1 MRNTDKNS
9 SSKTISTINTTI
21 VIVALIT
28 MIMVAS
34 NNSGG
39 LFLTLTATV
48 YGQSSN
54 TTTNSNNSNNSTLPV
69 LLIHGYMAD
78 ASVWNKWT
86 ELLKKD
92 GIAAYPITFK
102 QSDDKCGSSAEHAKE
117 LSKIIGQIKDETGQ
131 NKVNIVGHSKG
142 GLDARVY
149 LANNTKDVPNLI
161 MIGTPNAGS
170 PLAQSSEICT
180 PAVYDLRP
188 GSAATEVKM
197 NPNTK
202 YYTIAGEWD
211 PQSGN
216 CQLTPFLPMEQ
227 SGSSDLPKPN
237 DGMVP
242 LSSVESQDYFIN
254 LGHSKSCHT
263 NLMSDYEYGLAKD
276 VLIGDNKQTGIQKQ
290 QQQQPSQQQTGI
302 QKQQQQQ
309 PSQQKIQET
318 GVSVDLT
325 TPTAGNMYGGD
336 KKGSFDFSFQNNN
349 VLGTAK
355 MYEKPANGKV
365 YEGWFEDKGDASGY
379 SLSVG
384 KFKDDDNTLALNQT
398 MVNPFTY
405 TVFFVTAEPVDD
417 PDPKPSDVVVGAK
430 LPIPFGQ

>member
-1 MRNTDKNS
+1 MRNADRNNS
-9 SSKTISTINTTI
+9 AKTIPTITTPL

-28 MIMVAS
+28 MIIIVAS

-39 LFLTLTATV
+39 QFLTSSIATV
-48 YGQSSN
+48 YGQSIN
-54 TTTNSNNSNNSTLPV
+54 TTTNSNTSNHSTLPV

-78 ASVWNKWT
+78 ASVWNKWV

-92 GIAAYPITFK
+92 GIDAYPITFK
-102 QSDDKCGSSAEHAKE
+102 QSDDKCGSAAEHAKE
-117 LSKIIGQIKDETGQ
+117 LSKIIGQIKEETGQ

-149 LANNTKDVPNLI
+149 LANNTKDVANLI

-188 GSAATEVKM
+188 GAPATEVKM
-197 NPNTK
+197 NANTK
-202 YYTIAGEWD
+202 YYTIAGEWN

-227 SGSSDLPKPN
+227 SGSSDLPKPS

-263 NLMSDYEYGLAKD
+263 NLMSDYEYGLAKN
-276 VLIGDNKQTGIQKQ
+276 VINQDNNQTEIQKQ
-290 QQQQPSQQQTGI
+290 QQ
-302 QKQQQQQ
+302 QQQQQ

-318 GVSVDLT
+318 GVSLDLT
-325 TPTAGNMYGGD
+325 TPAAGNMYGGD
-336 KKGSFDFSFQNNN
+336 KKGSLDFSFTNNN

-355 MYEKPANGKV
+355 VNEKPAEGKV

-384 KFKDDDNTLALNQT
+384 KFKEDGNTLTLNQT
-398 MVNPFTY
+398 MVNPYTY
-405 TVFFVTAEPVDD
+405 TVFFVTAEPIDD
-417 PDPKPSDVVVGAK
+417 PDPKPADIVVGAK

>member
-1 MRNTDKNS
+1 MVNTIRIVSSTTIVALFVTLMIVSNS
-9 SSKTISTINTTI
+9 SSNETFTLSE
-21 VIVALIT
+21 
-28 MIMVAS
+28 MVYS
-34 NNSGG
+34 
-39 LFLTLTATV
+39 
-48 YGQSSN
+48 QSSN
-54 TTTNSNNSNNSTLPV
+54 TTSKNDTSNNSKLPV

-78 ASVWNKWT
+78 ASVWNKWVD
-86 ELLKKD
+86 LLKKD
-92 GIAAYPITFK
+92 GISAYPITFK
-102 QSDDKCGSSAEHAKE
+102 QSDDKCGSAAEHAKE

-149 LANNTKDVPNLI
+149 LANETKDVANLV

-170 PLAQSSEICT
+170 PLAESSEVCT

-211 PQSGN
+211 PKLGN
-216 CQLTPFLPMEQ
+216 CQLSLFAPMEQ
-227 SGSSDLPKPN
+227 SGSSTLPKPN
-237 DGMVP
+237 DGVVP

-276 VLIGDNKQTGIQKQ
+276 VILGDNKQTGIQQ
-290 QQQQPSQQQTGI
+290 QQ
-302 QKQQQQQ
+302 KQQQ
-309 PSQQKIQET
+309 PSQQKIQDT
-318 GVSVDLT
+318 GVSLDLT

-336 KKGSFDFSFQNNN
+336 KKGSIDFSFQNNN
-349 VLGTAK
+349 VIGTAK
-355 MYEKPANGKV
+355 MNEKPANGKV

-384 KFKDDDNTLALNQT
+384 KFKENENTLALNQT
-398 MVNPFTY
+398 MVNPYTY

-417 PDPKPSDVVVGAK
+417 PDPKPSDVVVAAK

>member
-1 MRNTDKNS
+1 MVNTIRIGS
-9 SSKTISTINTTI
+9 STITTTI
-21 VIVALIT
+21 VVVALIAI
-28 MIMVAS
+28 IMVATSS
-34 NNSGG
+34 NGRQFFTFSEM
-39 LFLTLTATV
+39 V

-54 TTTNSNNSNNSTLPV
+54 TTTKSNTSDNSTLPV

-78 ASVWNKWT
+78 ASVWNKWV

-92 GIAAYPITFK
+92 GISVYPITFK
-102 QSDDKCGSSAEHAKE
+102 QSDDKCGSAAEHAKE

-149 LANNTKDVPNLI
+149 LANNTKDVANLV

-170 PLAQSSEICT
+170 PLAQSSEVCT

-188 GSAATEVKM
+188 GAAATEVKM

-211 PQSGN
+211 PKLGN
-216 CQLTPFLPMEQ
+216 CQLSLFAPMEQ
-227 SGSSDLPKPN
+227 SGSSTLPKPN
-237 DGMVP
+237 DGVVP
-242 LSSVESQDYFIN
+242 LSSVESQEDFIN

-276 VLIGDNKQTGIQKQ
+276 VIVQGSSNQTGSQ
-290 QQQQPSQQQTGI
+290 QSQQPSQQH
-302 QKQQQQQ
+302 QQQEKQKGSQ
-309 PSQQKIQET
+309 QQKIQNS
-318 GVSVDLT
+318 GIALDLT
-325 TPTAGNMYGGD
+325 TPTASNLYGVD
-336 KKGSFDFSFQNNN
+336 KKGSFDFSVQNNN
-349 VLGTAK
+349 MIGTAE
-355 MYEKPANGKV
+355 MNEQPADGKV

-384 KFKDDDNTLALNQT
+384 KFNEDENTLAVNQT
-398 MVNPFTY
+398 MVNPYTY
-405 TVFFVTAEPVDD
+405 TVFFVTSEPVDD
-417 PDPKPSDVVVGAK
+417 PDPNPSDVVVGTK

>member
-1 MRNTDKNS
+1 MRNADRNNS
-9 SSKTISTINTTI
+9 AKTIRTITTPL

-28 MIMVAS
+28 MIIIVAS

-39 LFLTLTATV
+39 QFLTSSIATV
-48 YGQSSN
+48 YGQSIN
-54 TTTNSNNSNNSTLPV
+54 TTTNSNTSNNSTLPV

-78 ASVWNKWT
+78 ASVWNKWV

-92 GIAAYPITFK
+92 GIDAYPITFK
-102 QSDDKCGSSAEHAKE
+102 QSDDKCGSAAEHAKE
-117 LSKIIGQIKDETGQ
+117 LSKIIGQIKEETGQ
-131 NKVNIVGHSKG
+131 TKVNIVGHSKG

-149 LANNTKDVPNLI
+149 LANNTKDVANLI

-188 GSAATEVKM
+188 GAPATEVKM
-197 NPNTK
+197 NANTK
-202 YYTIAGEWD
+202 YYTIAGEWN
-211 PQSGN
+211 PQLGN

-263 NLMSDYEYGLAKD
+263 NLMSDYEYGLAKN
-276 VLIGDNKQTGIQKQ
+276 VINQDNNQTEIQKQ
-290 QQQQPSQQQTGI
+290 QQQ
-302 QKQQQQQ
+302 QQQQQ

-318 GVSVDLT
+318 GVSLDLT
-325 TPTAGNMYGGD
+325 TPAADNMYGGD
-336 KKGSFDFSFQNNN
+336 KKGSLDFSFTNNN

-355 MYEKPANGKV
+355 LNEKPAEGKV

-384 KFKDDDNTLALNQT
+384 KFKEDGNTLTLNQT
-398 MVNPFTY
+398 MVNPYTY
-405 TVFFVTAEPVDD
+405 TVFFVTAEPIDD
-417 PDPKPSDVVVGAK
+417 PDPKPADIVVGAK